1 MQLWDTLLVLMER
14 SECMRNGG
22 GSGKWNNGGSAHR
35 LIDEM
40 GVKRESKKELK
51 V

>member
-1 MQLWDTLLVLMER
+1 MQLRDILLVLMER

-40 GVKRESKKELK
+40 GSAWLKERAKKN
-51 V
+51 

>member
-1 MQLWDTLLVLMER
+1 MR
-14 SECMRNGG
+14 SGG

-40 GVKRESKKELK
+40 GSAWLKERAKKN
-51 V
+51 